1 MPKPRQVAGRQKSRL
16 GYEMENAS
24 YAATATLSLDDDD
37 YYREPIKRIVRPDNQ
52 VFLFQL
58 STDKTY

>member
-1 MPKPRQVAGRQKSRL
+1 MPKPRQVTGRQKSRL

-52 VFLFQL
+52 VFLF
-58 STDKTY
+58 

>member
-1 MPKPRQVAGRQKSRL
+1 MPKPRQVTGRQKSRL

-24 YAATATLSLDDDD
+24 YAATATLSLDDD

-52 VFLFQL
+52 VFLF
-58 STDKTY
+58 